1 MKAIAA
7 CIIFGLLLAAI
18 ALLFT
23 GYVFWLIPLGILLSG
38 SLERLFIWL
47 FIDPEFG
54 KREPYRPIRGV
65 KAAGIRTALR
75 YNPDH

>member
-18 ALLFT
+18 GLLFT
-23 GYVFWLIPLGILLSG
+23 GHVLWLIPIGILLSG

-54 KREPYRPIRGV
+54 KRQAHRLIRGV
-65 KAAGIRTALR
+65 KAARDQN
-75 YNPDH
+75 NPSI

>member
-7 CIIFGLLLAAI
+7 CIILGLLLAAI
-18 ALLFT
+18 TLLFS
-23 GYVFWLIPLGILLSG
+23 GHILWLIPIGILLSG

-54 KREPYRPIRGV
+54 NRQRHRLIRGE
-65 KAAGIRTALR
+65 KAAPDQN
-75 YNPDH
+75 NPSI